1 MRRMITEKDVEKL
14 DSITASENEKLGAM
28 QDPKTATAGQVLT
41 AVAGGKAEFKAP
53 SGGAKHLWSV
63 GISYTIKDSES
74 NAVLFSFAGSCLYSR
89 DNATT
94 PAFNDIAE
102 LEDLVFG
109 GTGYI
114 NYDGMTGTVGAIRPV
129 NSGNALNI
137 QYVNSAHEAI
147 LGGMHFNSDKMTS
160 EFYAFVSK
168 NIQ

>member
-14 DSITASENEKLGAM
+14 DSIKPSEIEKLGAM

-41 AVAGGKAEFKAP
+41 AVGGGKAEFKAP

-63 GISYTIKDSES
+63 GISYTIKDKES
-74 NAVLFSFAGSCLYSR
+74 NAVLFSFAGSCLYAK

-94 PAFNDIAE
+94 PTFSDIDS
-102 LEDLVFG
+102 LNNLVFG

-114 NYDGMTGTVGAIRPV
+114 NYDGKAGTVGAIRPINGGTAFNV
-129 NSGNALNI
+129 

-147 LGGMHFNSDKMTS
+147 
-160 EFYAFVSK
+160 
-168 NIQ
+168 